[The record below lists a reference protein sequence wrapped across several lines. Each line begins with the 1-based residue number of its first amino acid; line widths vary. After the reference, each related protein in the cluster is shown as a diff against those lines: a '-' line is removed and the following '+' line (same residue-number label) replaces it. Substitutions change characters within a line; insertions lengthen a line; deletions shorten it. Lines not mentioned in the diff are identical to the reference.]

1 MDFKETLLKGA
12 FVLESQRFEDE
23 RGFFV
28 QEWSAR
34 ELAAAG
40 FDAGMVECNTS
51 FNRRAGTLRGMHY
64 QIAPHGQAKLIRC
77 VRGALHDVIIDL
89 RSDSKTFKQWLS
101 VQLTGDDMKALY
113 VPPNFAHGFQTLQ
126 DNTEVSYHTSSY
138 YQPASERGIRWDDP
152 AFKITWPQTE
162 SLIIIARDREFPD
175 FDD

>member
-1 MDFKETLLKGA
+1 MDFKETVLKGA
-12 FVLESQRFEDE
+12 FVIESQRFEDE

-40 FDAGMVECNTS
+40 LDAGMVECNRS

-64 QIAPHGQAKLIRC
+64 QTVPHAQAKLVRC
-77 VRGALHDVIIDL
+77 VRGALYDVIIDL
-89 RSDSKTFKQWLS
+89 RSDSPTFKQWMGIELS
-101 VQLTGDDMKALY
+101 GEDTLTLY
-113 VPPNFAHGFQTLQ
+113 VPPDFAHGFQTLV
-126 DNTEVSYHTSSY
+126 DDTEVSYQTSAY
-138 YQPASERGIRWDDP
+138 YQPDDQRGVRWNDP

-175 FDD
+175 FEK